1 MLEDLTN
8 HSNSQ
13 REWFERL
20 VRKSNEAYMKVL
32 KGPADVHHHK
42 IEEAK
47 SDLEEVSP
55 SE

>member
-1 MLEDLTN
+1 MV
-8 HSNSQ
+8 
-13 REWFERL
+13 REAG
-20 VRKSNEAYMKVL
+20 RKSNEAYMKVL

-55 SE
+55 RSKRAQFLCTRDRPSS

>member
-1 MLEDLTN
+1 
-8 HSNSQ
+8 
-13 REWFERL
+13 
-20 VRKSNEAYMKVL
+20 MKVL

-47 SDLEEVSP
+47 SDLEAVSP